1 MKKLLI
7 LVAILSSFTFA
18 QYNSNGTDNTVLMWS
33 KYKWTNMSE
42 VEGGSAADRNQ
53 AVNTWYSRTNQ
64 ANKMLKSSMF
74 LYHYWTGAQE
84 DVHILND
91 ERAKIK
97 LEMNNHTGS
106 KIKEIKEYFS
116 Y

>member
-84 DVHILND
+84 DVHISN
-91 ERAKIK
+91 
-97 LEMNNHTGS
+97 
-106 KIKEIKEYFS
+106 EYALS
-116 Y
+116 LIHI